1 MSELKKYQRVK
12 IQRERGTQDEAI
24 VLGITGTG
32 RILVQVGGVAV
43 DAAHAVEIV
52 DREDIQS

>member
-1 MSELKKYQRVK
+1 MSTELKKYQRVK
-12 IQRERGTQDEAI
+12 IQRERGTQEEAL

-32 RILVQVGGVAV
+32 RILVQIVGSENT
-43 DAAHAVEIV
+43 VEIV